1 MEIPPNNSA
10 VQLFTSAQQKASV
23 ATSTIAQ
30 LPVQPNEV
38 GSSNFNPQDITKPI
52 LSLKEA
58 EFETSAAAKL
68 LNVEKK
74 TTGSLL
80 DTIA

>member
-10 VQLFTSAQQKASV
+10 VQLFTR
-23 ATSTIAQ
+23 
-30 LPVQPNEV
+30 